1 MNNQYYVN
9 AEFYLDVDQQ
19 TYENRQI
26 IKETVKDIIKTYLC
40 DELNKKGILSNIS
53 KNLEEVKI
61 SMQ

>member
-26 IKETVKDIIKTYLC
+26 IKETIKDIIKTYLC